1 MSRRKPWQQSVKR
14 PVQLR
19 RESFCIF
26 TEGTTEQLYFDGFN
40 LPTLRVTCI
49 GLGGG
54 NAEHL
59 LKEALCLMR
68 LPKYSGYDHY
78 CLVFDCDDNSQEE
91 LLRVA
96 GKSEKAKI
104 RWCFS
109 NPCFE
114 LWFLLHFVYR
124 DSSTTASELKQK
136 ILPARI
142 PGYTETKE
150 GVCALL
156 RDKQDAAIRN
166 ARCLLPPETRLAW
179 KSRLREANPSTNVDE
194 LVVLLNHER

>member
-1 MSRRKPWQQSVKR
+1 MARRKAWEQSVRR
-14 PVQLR
+14 PVRRR

-26 TEGTTEQLYFDGFN
+26 TEGTTEQLYFDDFN

-59 LKEALCLMR
+59 LTDALSLMR

-78 CLVFDCDDNSQEE
+78 CLVFDCDDNSQDE
-91 LLRVA
+91 LFRVA
-96 GKSEKAKI
+96 GKAEKSHI

-114 LWFLLHFVYR
+114 IWYLLHFVYR
-124 DSSTTASELKQK
+124 DSPTTPSELKRK
-136 ILPARI
+136 LVPARI
-142 PGYTETKE
+142 PGYTETRE
-150 GVCALL
+150 GVCGLL
-156 RDKQDAAIRN
+156 KDKLDVAVRN
-166 ARCLLPPETRLAW
+166 ARRLLPPEERPDW
-179 KSRLREANPSTNVDE
+179 KNRLRATNPSTNVDE
-194 LVVLLNHER
+194 LVVLLRQKG

>member
-1 MSRRKPWQQSVKR
+1 MARGKTWRQSVTR
-14 PVQLR
+14 PAQRR

-40 LPTLRVTCI
+40 LPTLRVKCI

-59 LKEALCLMR
+59 LNEALGYMR
-68 LPKYSGYDHY
+68 LPKYSGFDHY

-91 LLRVA
+91 LLRVI

-104 RWCFS
+104 HWCFS

-114 LWFLLHFVYR
+114 IWYLLHFVYR
-124 DSSTTASELKQK
+124 DAQTTSAELKQK
-136 ILPARI
+136 LIPARI
-142 PGYTETKE
+142 PGYVETME
-150 GVCALL
+150 GICELL
-156 RDKQDAAIRN
+156 KDRLDTAIRN
-166 ARCLLPPETRLAW
+166 VRHLLPQDERIEW
-179 KSRLREANPSTNVDE
+179 KKRLRATNPSTNVDE
-194 LVVLLNHER
+194 LVVLLNQK

>member
-1 MSRRKPWQQSVKR
+1 MPVSLPLCYFPCFLGKNTALISRH
-14 PVQLR
+14 
-19 RESFCIF
+19 
-26 TEGTTEQLYFDGFN
+26 YFDGFN

-96 GKSEKAKI
+96 
-104 RWCFS
+104 
-109 NPCFE
+109 
-114 LWFLLHFVYR
+114 V
-124 DSSTTASELKQK
+124 
-136 ILPARI
+136 
-142 PGYTETKE
+142 
-150 GVCALL
+150 
-156 RDKQDAAIRN
+156 
-166 ARCLLPPETRLAW
+166 
-179 KSRLREANPSTNVDE
+179 
-194 LVVLLNHER
+194 

>member
-1 MSRRKPWQQSVKR
+1 MSKRKPWQQSVRR
-14 PVQLR
+14 PGQRR

-26 TEGTTEQLYFDGFN
+26 TEGATEQLYFDGFN

-54 NAEHL
+54 NADHL
-59 LKEALCLMR
+59 LKEAICLMR

-78 CLVFDCDDNSQEE
+78 CLVFDCDDNSQEA
-91 LLRVA
+91 LLRVV

-114 LWFLLHFVYR
+114 LWYLLHFVYR
-124 DSSTTASELKQK
+124 DTPTTPVELKQRL
-136 ILPARI
+136 LPAKI
-142 PGYTETKE
+142 TAYTEATE
-150 GVCALL
+150 GVCDLL
-156 RDKQDAAIRN
+156 RDKLDTAIRN
-166 ARCLLPPETRLAW
+166 AQRLLPPAERMAW
-179 KSRLREANPSTNVDE
+179 KNRLQAANPSTNVDE
-194 LVVLLNHER
+194 LVILLNQK

>member
-1 MSRRKPWQQSVKR
+1 MSKKKPWQQSVRR
-14 PVQLR
+14 PVQRR

-54 NAEHL
+54 NADHL
-59 LKEALCLMR
+59 LNEALGYMR

-78 CLVFDCDDNSQEE
+78 CLVFDCDDNSQDE
-91 LLRVA
+91 LLRVV
-96 GKSEKAKI
+96 GKSEKSRI

-114 LWFLLHFVYR
+114 LWYLLHFLYR
-124 DSSTTASELKQK
+124 DTPTTPTELKERL
-136 ILPARI
+136 LPARI
-142 PGYTETKE
+142 PGYTETTE
-150 GVCALL
+150 GVCDLL
-156 RDKQDAAIRN
+156 RDRLDTAIRN
-166 ARCLLPPETRLAW
+166 AQRLLPPAERMAW
-179 KSRLREANPSTNVDE
+179 KNRLQNANPSTNVDE
-194 LVVLLNHER
+194 LVILLNQK